1 MAFQLIVLY
10 HHPESV
16 AAFDKHYDET
26 HAPIAATLPGV
37 RAYTVLRPAAGPSG
51 EQPAYHLVAVLTFDD
66 QEAFNAAM
74 GSEAGAAA
82 VADLANFAGAGVTML
97 TGPAGQVV

>member
-10 HHPESV
+10 HHPEST

-26 HAPIAATLPGV
+26 HAPLAARLPGL
-37 RAYTVLRPAAGPSG
+37 RAYTVMRPAPAQGA
-51 EQPAYHLVAVLTFDD
+51 QPAYHLVAVLTFDD
-66 QEAFNAAM
+66 QQAFNTAM
-74 GSEAGAAA
+74 AGEEGQAA

-97 TGPAGQVV
+97 TGPAGAVL